1 MPPSQ
6 ARFTVGQVDPAT
18 RMRLRT
24 WPTARAARSRLG
36 WIAHWRAGEVVAV
49 DMDGTAEVMAEG
61 PARMGWSIDW
71 LPDGRLITT
80 GPSATRHEPDGA
92 RVM

>member
-1 MPPSQ
+1 VADRPGGPIAS
-6 ARFTVGQVDPAT
+6 
-18 RMRLRT
+18 
-24 WPTARAARSRLG
+24 G